1 MLNAAAL
8 ILAGGKSSRL
18 GRDKAFERVNQYGML
33 ENAIITL
40 SACFPEIIVGANDEA
55 YSVLGRKVVPDH
67 YPGRGPLGGI
77 HAVLKASSFETNFLV
92 ACDMPFINVDLAK
105 YLVSL
110 APGYDAVVPRLGV
123 YFQQLFSV
131 YNKSCLPAV
140 EQQLESGRNK
150 VAVFFEQVN
159 VRFVEGAE
167 IEKFG
172 SLDKIFFNVN
182 TGDDLQRAKIM
193 AKEEDHGRQN

>member
-1 MLNAAAL
+1 MVNAAAL

-40 SACFPEIIVGANDEA
+40 ADCFPEIIVGANDEA
-55 YSVLGRKVVPDH
+55 YGSLGKKVVPD
-67 YPGRGPLGGI
+67 YYAGRGPLGGI

-92 ACDMPFINVDLAK
+92 ACDMPFINVDLAL

-110 APGYDAVVPRLGV
+110 ASGYDAVIPRQGV

-140 EQQLESGRNK
+140 ERQLESGRNK
-150 VAVFFEQVN
+150 VASFFEQVN
-159 VRFVEGAE
+159 VRFVEVTDLQQ
-167 IEKFG
+167 FG
-172 SLDKIFFNVN
+172 SPDKIFFNVN
-182 TGDDLQRAKIM
+182 TGDDLLRAKVL
-193 AKEEDHGRQN
+193 AKENNNGRQG